1 MSYLPAQPY
10 PPMPGGVSPFVAY
23 PHPIAPPPGYAVLVV
38 SVNRGPYLVPVPTT
52 SRFKIDKQQV
62 PIPGEG
68 TWHIAVPPGPHDVR
82 YTDFLGVPIVTTAVM
97 VQPGAAHHLSFRFGG
112 WRNRVHDG
120 YGTDVTRFG
129 LWSNYSIMLVS
140 LAVIVPL
147 CCGGLAAIGVFS
159 TSP

>member
-10 PPMPGGVSPFVAY
+10 QPWPAAPLTAY
-23 PHPIAPPPGYAVLVV
+23 PQPIAPPPGHAVLVV
-38 SVNRGPYLVPVPTT
+38 SVNRGPYAIPVPTT
-52 SRFKIDKQQV
+52 SRFKVDKLVV

-68 TWHIAVPPGPHDVR
+68 TWHIAVPAGPHDVR
-82 YTDFLGVPIVTTAVM
+82 YTDFMGVPIVTTSLVA
-97 VQPGAAHHLSFRFGG
+97 QPGAAHHLSFRFGA

-129 LWSNYSIMLVS
+129 LWSNYTVALVA

-147 CCGGLAAIGVFS
+147 CCGVVGLISGGLTS
-159 TSP
+159 T